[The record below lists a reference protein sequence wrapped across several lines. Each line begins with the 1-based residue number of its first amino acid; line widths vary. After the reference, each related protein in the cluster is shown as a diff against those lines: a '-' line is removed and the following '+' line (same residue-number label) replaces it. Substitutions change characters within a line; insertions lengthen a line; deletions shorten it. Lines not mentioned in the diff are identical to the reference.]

1 MIKNII
7 LDIGDVLVASNYRAF
22 FLDKGYDEETAERL
36 EKATFFLLP
45 GGELDRGVWNFE
57 EITEAF
63 VENAPELEAPLR
75 SVFHDMNGF
84 IRVYPY
90 AEEWIYDLKERGFSV
105 YILSNI
111 SDKICHDCAKD
122 LQFLNCADGY
132 VLSYQEQL
140 IKPDA
145 AIFRLLLE
153 RYGLSGDECIFIDDI
168 RNNVDAAEKLGLH
181 GIVFQDKNQ
190 AEMEIEKIQSC
201 AAQN

>member
-36 EKATFFLLP
+36 EKATFFSAAWK
-45 GGELDRGVWNFE
+45 ELDRGVWNFE

-63 VENAPELEAPLR
+63 VENAPELETPLR

-90 AEEWIYDLKERGFSV
+90 AEEWITDLKERGYRV

-122 LQFLNCADGY
+122 MAFLNCADGY

-153 RYGLSGDECIFIDDI
+153 RYGLSADECIFIDDI
-168 RNNVDAAEKLGLH
+168 KNNVDAAEKLGLH
-181 GIVFQDKNQ
+181 GIVFQDKDQ
-190 AEMEIEKIQSC
+190 AEMEIERIQSC
-201 AAQN
+201 AAQS

>member
-36 EKATFFLLP
+36 EKATFFSTAW
-45 GGELDRGVWNFE
+45 GELDRGVWNFE

-90 AEEWIYDLKERGFSV
+90 AEEWITDLKERGFRV